1 MKKLLL
7 LLLLLLIGVSAA
19 TAQTQ
24 TANLGRC
31 LADSTT
37 GKDRKN
43 IVKWIVVAM
52 IQHPAMADVSTLS
65 SAQIE
70 QVNKTAAQVM
80 VRLMTV
86 DCRTELRAASKNGGE
101 AAIGKAFETLG
112 EVAMQEVMGD
122 AQVKKALDS
131 LTKYLDLT
139 KIGQALVA
147 STAHDPKRTTGS
159 R

>member
-37 GKDRKN
+37 GKDRKD

-80 VRLMTV
+80 VR
-86 DCRTELRAASKNGGE
+86 
-101 AAIGKAFETLG
+101 
-112 EVAMQEVMGD
+112 
-122 AQVKKALDS
+122 
-131 LTKYLDLT
+131 
-139 KIGQALVA
+139 
-147 STAHDPKRTTGS
+147 
-159 R
+159 